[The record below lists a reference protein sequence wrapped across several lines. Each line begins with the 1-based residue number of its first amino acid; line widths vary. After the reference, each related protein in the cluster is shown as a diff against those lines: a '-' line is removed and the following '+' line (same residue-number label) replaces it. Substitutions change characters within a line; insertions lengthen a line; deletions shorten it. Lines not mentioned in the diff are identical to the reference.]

1 VTARIIALVLALLLV
16 GGAAGAWAEA
26 PAPDDIA
33 AIDPAIAVA
42 RAEAPAPP
50 RAIVPHSDGAL
61 LGAGRAA
68 IDSIF
73 RPPRTLAI

>member
-1 VTARIIALVLALLLV
+1 MLALLLV
-16 GGAAGAWAEA
+16 GGAASAWAEA

-33 AIDPAIAVA
+33 AIDPAIVV
-42 RAEAPAPP
+42 APADAPPPP
-50 RAIVPHSDGAL
+50 RTTVPRSEGAL
-61 LGAGRAA
+61 LGAGRDA